1 MGKKVVTTIYIT
13 EEQNRLLKE
22 LHQKTKVP
30 VAEYIRMGVDM
41 VLEKN
46 RLKINGQLS
55 FDDMLKGDNKTGED
69 DN

>member
-1 MGKKVVTTIYIT
+1 MAKKIITTIYIT

-46 RLKINGQLS
+46 RLRINGQLS
-55 FDDMLKGDNKTGED
+55 FED
-69 DN
+69 LLEENLQTKKQD

>member
-1 MGKKVVTTIYIT
+1 MGKKVITTIYIT
-13 EEQNRLLKE
+13 EDQNRLLKE

-55 FDDMLKGDNKTGED
+55 FDDLLKED
-69 DN
+69 DKTEK

>member
-1 MGKKVVTTIYIT
+1 MAKKISTTIYVT

-22 LHQKTKVP
+22 LHKKTKVP
-30 VAEYIRMGVDM
+30 VAEYIRMGIDM

-55 FDDMLKGDNKTGED
+55 FDDLLED
-69 DN
+69 DDQVKKPD

>member
-1 MGKKVVTTIYIT
+1 MAKKISTTIYVT

-22 LHQKTKVP
+22 LHKKTKVP
-30 VAEYIRMGVDM
+30 VAEYIRMGIDM

-55 FDDMLKGDNKTGED
+55 FDDLLED
-69 DN
+69 DDQVKKQD

>member
-1 MGKKVVTTIYIT
+1 MAKKVVTTIYIT
-13 EEQNRLLKE
+13 EEQNSLLKE

-55 FDDMLKGDNKTGED
+55 FDDLLKED
-69 DN
+69 DKTKE

>member
-1 MGKKVVTTIYIT
+1 MSKKIVTTVYIT
-13 EEQNRLLKE
+13 EEQSRLLKE

-46 RLKINGQLS
+46 RLRINGQLS
-55 FDDMLKGDNKTGED
+55 FED
-69 DN
+69 LLEESDQTKKQD